1 VTKCDLRCFV
11 ALVFSAL
18 IAKSV
23 HSLSA
28 LIAKLVHS
36 LSALIP
42 ECTEKVTC
50 KIGAYAF
57 ASLYYL

>member
-1 VTKCDLRCFV
+1 
-11 ALVFSAL
+11 
-18 IAKSV
+18 V

-50 KIGAYAF
+50 KIVAYTYT
-57 ASLYYL
+57 SSYYL